1 ILQAY
6 DFLELARRHDCTL
19 QLGGSD
25 QWGNIVSGVDLAR
38 RIDKR
43 TLFGLTSPLITATSG
58 AKMGKTA
65 QGAVWLNEDRLPAF
79 EYWQYWRNTED
90 ADVGRFLRLFTDL
103 ELDEISRLEKL
114 EGNET
119 NEAKKILATEAT
131 ALCRGRDAAQAVQ
144 ETARQTFEQ
153 GAAAEGLPCVSIPRD
168 ELESG
173 LPAFEVL
180 CRAGLATSNGEARRL
195 IKGGGARINDEVTA
209 SETMS
214 VTLADVTDE
223 GVIKVSA
230 GKKRHAL
237 IRVAD

>member
-1 ILQAY
+1 MRERLSESA
-6 DFLELARRHDCTL
+6 
-19 QLGGSD
+19 
-25 QWGNIVSGVDLAR
+25 N
-38 RIDKR
+38 
-43 TLFGLTSPLITATSG
+43 GLP
-58 AKMGKTA
+58 
-65 QGAVWLNEDRLPAF
+65 V
-79 EYWQYWRNTED
+79 

-103 ELDEISRLEKL
+103 ELDEIVRLEKL
-114 EGNET
+114 QGSEI

-131 ALCRGRDAAQAVQ
+131 ALWRGREAAKRAR

-153 GAAAEGLPCVSIPRD
+153 GEAAEGLPCFPIPRD

-173 LPAFEVL
+173 IPAFEVL
-180 CRAGLATSNGEARRL
+180 RRTELAQSNGEARRL
-195 IKGGGARINDEVTA
+195 IKGGGARINDQVTA
-209 SETMS
+209 SETQA